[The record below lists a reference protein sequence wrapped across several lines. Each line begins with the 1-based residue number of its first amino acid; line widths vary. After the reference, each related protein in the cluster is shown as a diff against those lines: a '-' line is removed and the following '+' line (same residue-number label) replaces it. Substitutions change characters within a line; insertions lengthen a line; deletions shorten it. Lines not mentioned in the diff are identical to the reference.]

1 MHRKKLPSLCRRRAL
16 LLGKLDQMAQS
27 YIMAASGRG
36 AVITTSMTVS
46 TARALKK
53 RYPDMFGNIDVENSH
68 WVQSLYRRMGF
79 KRRQAI
85 TSKPYIPEGAR
96 KEEELMFPYLIE
108 EIVEE

>member
-96 KEEELMFPYLIE
+96 KEE
-108 EIVEE
+108 

>member
-1 MHRKKLPSLCRRRAL
+1 
-16 LLGKLDQMAQS
+16 
-27 YIMAASGRG
+27 
-36 AVITTSMTVS
+36 
-46 TARALKK
+46 
-53 RYPDMFGNIDVENSH
+53 MFGNIDVENSH

>member
-27 YIMAASGRG
+27 YILAASGRG

-53 RYPDMFGNIDVENSH
+53 RYPDIFGNIDVENSH

-79 KRRQAI
+79 KHRQAI
-85 TSKPYIPEGAR
+85 TSKPCIPEGAR
-96 KEEELMFPYLIE
+96 KEQELMFPYLIE
-108 EIVEE
+108 EKAEE